1 MSVVAV
7 KGLLESKFAEV
18 AFAMH
23 AKAARGEME
32 NLAREF
38 QVLTARTPI
47 DTPNIDTLRNL
58 I

>member
-1 MSVVAV
+1 MVAV

-18 AFAMH
+18 ALAMH